1 MCLTTLWG
9 WHLKINEF
17 LHGFTGNLRNLMA
30 TIHIRDRVIF
40 HLFYVI
46 ACIFSKL
53 TLTFKIYY
61 KVSFL
66 SQFWKKS
73 SPSVASQVKD
83 TVAMNLRLFTP
94 KVLFHLLGIFFKVAI
109 LSRKMVTYTLIKL
122 MYLRT
127 DGIWVAFWCFNA
139 WW

>member
-1 MCLTTLWG
+1 MCLAILWG
-9 WHLKINEF
+9 WHLKTNEF
-17 LHGFTGNLRNLMA
+17 FHGFTGTLRNLMA
-30 TIHIRDRVIF
+30 TIYIRDGVIF

-46 ACIFSKL
+46 ACKFCKL
-53 TLTFKIYY
+53 TLTFKIYH

-94 KVLFHLLGIFFKVAI
+94 KVLFHLLGIFFKVAL

-122 MYLRT
+122 MYFRT
-127 DGIWVAFWCFNA
+127 DGN
-139 WW
+139 